1 MECLQERVNDFENL
15 FENTD
20 SGRKRYKIK
29 GICVQTNIQ
38 NRNGRVYPGK
48 VVNPEIER
56 FIREEL
62 QNNRAVGE
70 LNHPDGDPRN
80 NYKNVSHKFTSLV
93 QDGDNWIGEA
103 IITLGTP
110 NGDLV
115 AGLMDAG
122 VNMGISTRAVGKT
135 KTFQGVKVVQNNFR
149 LLSPGDIVSDPSAP
163 DAYLQNL
170 MENKEWAWEH
180 GVLVEREV
188 EVRDQVNRLARTGG
202 LKDRQALNE
211 LFQTLINLRNT
222 DRS

>member
-1 MECLQERVNDFENL
+1 MECLQERVMDFENL
-15 FENTD
+15 FEKTE
-20 SGRKRYKIK
+20 SGKKQYKLK
-29 GICVQTNIQ
+29 GICVQTNIK
-38 NRNGRVYPGK
+38 NRNGRVYPAR
-48 VVNPEIER
+48 VVNPEIQR
-56 FIREEL
+56 FIKEEL
-62 QNNRAVGE
+62 EMNRAVGE
-70 LNHPDGDPRN
+70 LNHPEGDPRN

-103 IITLGTP
+103 VVTVGTP

-135 KTFQGVKVVQNNFR
+135 KLFEGVKVVQNNFR
-149 LLSPGDIVSDPSAP
+149 LISPGDIVSDPSAP

-188 EVRDQVNRLARTGG
+188 EVRTEVNRLARTGG
-202 LKDRQALNE
+202 LKDQKALTE
-211 LFQTLINLRNT
+211 LFQHLIKLRNT